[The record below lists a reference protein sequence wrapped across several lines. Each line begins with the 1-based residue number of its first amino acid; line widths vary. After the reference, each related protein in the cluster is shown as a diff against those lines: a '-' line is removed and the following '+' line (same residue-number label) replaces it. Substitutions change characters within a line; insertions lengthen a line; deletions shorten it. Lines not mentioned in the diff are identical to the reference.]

1 MSICRRHDGREKK
14 MKYLEPDEKKKPGL
28 FCRRA
33 DVDVPLLLVLAFT
46 ATAAFFVYSEEGSRG
61 TSSVSEEEAGISEC
75 VSGAADGLY
84 DAGERSAAG
93 EEEEI
98 PEEAEIPFE
107 NIMIADSSDL
117 TITWDGLTEGDRQD
131 VDALEAEVRV
141 ALDAFAAEGYTAGFM
156 LYDLNSGGGIS
167 YHADEMYYSAS
178 AIKGPYVAWL
188 AECYP
193 PAVDFLY
200 GTIQNVISWS
210 SNEDYGE
217 LIASYGYTE
226 FNSWAAEIGCE
237 NLTITGEWYPAV
249 NARDFSKLWCHM
261 YDRIVSGGNLSSII
275 SIYVD
280 TLSSAISETLGGNYT
295 VYSKGG
301 WIGEG
306 RGSYYNVQND
316 AGVVMKGE
324 HPYVLVVLS
333 DAYGR
338 LDLLDDLVY
347 VLDQVHTELTEAVG

>member
-1 MSICRRHDGREKK
+1 MSICRRHDEREKK
-14 MKYLEPDEKKKPGL
+14 MEYREADEKKKPGL
-28 FCRRA
+28 LCGKA
-33 DVDVPLLLVLAFT
+33 DVDVPLLLILAFT
-46 ATAAFFVYSEEGSRG
+46 VAAAFFVYSDGSRVTG
-61 TSSVSEEEAGISEC
+61 SVSEEESGISEC
-75 VSGAADGLY
+75 VSGAADSLY
-84 DAGERSAAG
+84 AAGERSAAG

-98 PEEAEIPFE
+98 PEEAELPFE
-107 NIMIADSSDL
+107 NIMTADSSDL

-131 VDALEAEVRV
+131 VDALEEEVRA
-141 ALDAFAAEGYTAGFM
+141 ALDVFAAEDYTVGFM
-156 LYDLNSGGGIS
+156 LYDLNSGSGIS

-193 PAVDFLY
+193 SAVDFLY

-217 LIASYGYTE
+217 LIASYGYAG

-261 YDRIVSGGNLSSII
+261 YDCIVSGGNLSSII
-275 SIYVD
+275 SIYID
-280 TLSSAISETLGGNYT
+280 TLSSAISETLGGQYT

-338 LDLLDDLVY
+338 MDLLDNLVY
-347 VLDQVHTELTEAVG
+347 VLDQAHTELTEAAG